1 MGQAVRLTDKTFEQ
15 EVLRSECPVLVEFW
29 ASWCP
34 PCKMVEPVMEQLA
47 EEYANRVLV
56 GKLHVDRNPKMRDRY
71 QILGVPTFAV
81 FQEGELVSRRVGAQS
96 KGQLESLIG
105 EVLQDQSA

>member
-1 MGQAVRLTDKTFEQ
+1 MGQAVRVTDKTFDT
-15 EVLRSECPVLVEFW
+15 VLSSERPVLVDFW

-34 PCKMVEPVMEQLA
+34 PCKMVEPVLDALA
-47 EEYANRVLV
+47 SEYADRVLV
-56 GKLHVDRNPKMRDRY
+56 CKLHVDRNPKMRDKY

-81 FQEGELVSRRVGAQS
+81 FKDGELVSRRVGAQS

-105 EVLQDQSA
+105 EVL